1 LIPTSFITRF
11 EGYSNLLMLIET
23 TSLIKTQNP
32 STLESGSSHEKLEI
46 SLECKMESNER
57 KEKGKKY

>member
-1 LIPTSFITRF
+1 
-11 EGYSNLLMLIET
+11 MLIET